1 MLQHGKTS
9 KIVCWAT
16 EARRKWIPTMWSI
29 YMKFYSRQTNLWWKK
44 THTRL
49 PLGWRSEKGLIAKL
63 HKGSF
68 LGDKN
73 VLCLIEGGHRVCAI
87 VTTHQILHLKCVHF
101 TVCKIFL
108 HLQRKKKSLWR
119 LRFVLS
125 CSEVELSCFL
135 SQEFSMIW
143 FVTICITLIKI

>member
-29 YMKFYSRQTNLWWKK
+29 YMKFYSRQTNLWWNK

-108 HLQRKKKSLWR
+108 HLQRKKKKPLETKVCVKLQWSWTQL
-119 LRFVLS
+119 
-125 CSEVELSCFL
+125 FL
-135 SQEFSMIW
+135 ITRVFHDL
-143 FVTICITLIKI
+143 ICDYLYYFD